1 MNAIHLLI
9 ADHREVEGL
18 FKKYADLTDME
29 PGRQAFLAE
38 KICKAL
44 SVHMTVEEELFYPAA
59 REVFDDSDD
68 EMVDEGVREHAEAK
82 ELIQEIMNMTTGPDL
97 NEAIK
102 KLQKAIEHHV
112 SDEEDEMFPALQDQ
126 GMETTKLGAEMEAR
140 KYQLVSTVK

>member
-1 MNAIHLLI
+1 MDAIHLLI
-9 ADHREVEGL
+9 ADHREVETM
-18 FKKYADLTDME
+18 FKQYAALTDLE

-44 SVHMTVEEELFYPAA
+44 RVHMAVEEELFYPAA
-59 REVFDDSDD
+59 YEVLDDSDD
-68 EMVDEGVREHAEAK
+68 EMVDEGIREHAEAK
-82 ELIQEIMNMTTGPDL
+82 ELMQEIMNMTTGPDL

-140 KYQLVSTVK
+140 KYQLTSTVK